1 MLQIY
6 ERGVVQSGGISTHP
20 DRKCNGVSAQRN
32 GHLNASPCSRTRG
45 SGSLPLT
52 DATLMEEYCPIV
64 PACYGVSI
72 FSFRWDQLFEELK
85 DHWDEKH
92 YWMGILEL
100 EKLKDK
106 KVMKN
111 VWLLFCVVA
120 TFSVSAG
127 TIRVIEDFE
136 YASEDD
142 LLLHYEPSTGAV
154 PSLSTDVADGSGG
167 ETSMKIDLS
176 FPSGAWVTQT
186 VTGPLLDEVFSI
198 EPEQYISFRLKGD
211 PAFESADFRNI
222 YLYVYDDWGDF
233 ARWGAEVPITDGWQV
248 INFGGGDYQ
257 FPWNASGEIDMTFLS
272 KIAIFQYG
280 SQAAIDPYEA
290 TIYIDDIEIRDEP
303 LIDFAAPSASRS
315 VIDDFEGYATS
326 EALRE
331 YYTYENSWHPA
342 TTVASIE
349 SPAPEGENCLRLDI
363 NFPEGQYPWGSVR
376 SPILEPFSLPDDGV
390 ITLKMKGDAG
400 LSKVADAGTNFWLSF
415 YDAAGN
421 RMNYITDIAP
431 VISSEWTTLTI
442 AMEDFGDTSTI
453 DTGNLVQWRILVEGW
468 AEPNPALSGTF
479 FVDDIRVSTQ
489 PELRPVLE
497 ATREGQQVRI
507 RMSQLTPGS
516 EYELAKSENLTDWAI
531 VTTIAA
537 DADTADHLVDADQK
551 MACYQLIEKP

>member
-1 MLQIY
+1 MI
-6 ERGVVQSGGISTHP
+6 EVWFRVVGYRHDP

-32 GHLNASPCSRTRG
+32 GHLNASPRSRTRG

-64 PACYGVSI
+64 PACHGVSI

-120 TFSVSAG
+120 TFSLSAG

-136 YASEDD
+136 YASEGD

-154 PSLSTDVADGSGG
+154 SSLSTNVADGSGG

-186 VTGPLLDEVFSI
+186 VTGLLLDEVFSI
-198 EPEQYISFRLKGD
+198 EPEQYISFRLKGG

-222 YLYVYDDWGDF
+222 YLYV
-233 ARWGAEVPITDGWQV
+233 
-248 INFGGGDYQ
+248 
-257 FPWNASGEIDMTFLS
+257 
-272 KIAIFQYG
+272 
-280 SQAAIDPYEA
+280 
-290 TIYIDDIEIRDEP
+290 
-303 LIDFAAPSASRS
+303 
-315 VIDDFEGYATS
+315 
-326 EALRE
+326 
-331 YYTYENSWHPA
+331 
-342 TTVASIE
+342 
-349 SPAPEGENCLRLDI
+349 
-363 NFPEGQYPWGSVR
+363 
-376 SPILEPFSLPDDGV
+376 
-390 ITLKMKGDAG
+390 
-400 LSKVADAGTNFWLSF
+400 

-442 AMEDFGDTSTI
+442 AMEDFGDSSTI

-537 DADTADHLVDADQK
+537 DADTADPLVDADLK

>member
-1 MLQIY
+1 
-6 ERGVVQSGGISTHP
+6 
-20 DRKCNGVSAQRN
+20 
-32 GHLNASPCSRTRG
+32 
-45 SGSLPLT
+45 
-52 DATLMEEYCPIV
+52 
-64 PACYGVSI
+64 
-72 FSFRWDQLFEELK
+72 
-85 DHWDEKH
+85 
-92 YWMGILEL
+92 
-100 EKLKDK
+100 
-106 KVMKN
+106 MKN
-111 VWLLFCVVA
+111 VWILVCVIT

-136 YASEDD
+136 YTNEDE
-142 LLLHYEPSTGAV
+142 LLLNYEPSAGAV
-154 PSLSTDVADGSGG
+154 PSLSTDVADGSEG

-176 FPSGAWVTQT
+176 FPSAAWVTQT

-233 ARWGAEVPITDGWQV
+233 ARWGKQVPIVDGWQV
-248 INFGGGDYQ
+248 INFSGGDFQ

-272 KIAIFQYG
+272 KIAIIQYG

-290 TIYIDDIEIRDEP
+290 TIYVDDIQIRDEP
-303 LIDFAAPSASRS
+303 LLDFAAPSDPRS
-315 VIDDFEGYATS
+315 VIDDFEGYASS

-349 SPAPEGENCLRLDI
+349 SPAPQGDQCLRLDI
-363 NFPEGQYPWGSVR
+363 DFPEGQYPWGSVR

-390 ITLKMKGDAG
+390 ITLKMKGDAS
-400 LSKVADAGTNFWLSF
+400 LTEVADSGTNFWLSF

-431 VISSEWTTLTI
+431 VISSDWTTLTI
-442 AMEDFGDTSTI
+442 TMEDFGDTSTI

-468 AEPNPALSGTF
+468 AEPNPALSGSF
-479 FVDDIRVSTQ
+479 YVDDIRVSPLTTQ
-489 PELRPVLE
+489 QPVL
-497 ATREGQQVRI
+497 AAIREGQKI
-507 RMSQLTPGS
+507 RVQMSQLTPGS
-516 EYELAKSENLTDWAI
+516 EYELVKSEDLIEWTLVESI
-531 VTTIAA
+531 IA
-537 DADTADHLVDADQK
+537 DADTAIHLVNTDLK